1 MKILKNEACKDD
13 CEISEL
19 LVAIEALRLLAYLC
33 FL

>member
-13 CEISEL
+13 CEISEFL
-19 LVAIEALRLLAYLC
+19 ATEALRLLAYLC